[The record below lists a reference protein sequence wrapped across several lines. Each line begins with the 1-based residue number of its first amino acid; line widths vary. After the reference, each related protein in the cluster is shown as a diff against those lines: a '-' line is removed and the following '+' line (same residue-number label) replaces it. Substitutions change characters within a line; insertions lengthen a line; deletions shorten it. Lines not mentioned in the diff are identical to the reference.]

1 MAGWRPYDPWPSP
14 VREALEQ
21 LMHEPRQRTSGP
33 VPMPMNVYEDGDALV
48 VEASLP
54 GVAPDDVELSCVDNV
69 LTIRAQS
76 RVPEREYLHQE
87 MRGVEYLRR
96 ISLPADCRF
105 DQAEANAEFG
115 LITIRVPKVRPKA
128 PEKIQIQITRKRPVT
143 ERGSS

>member
-21 LMHEPRQRTSGP
+21 LMHEPRQRSTGP

-54 GVAPDDVELSCVDNV
+54 GVTPDDVELSFQDGV
-69 LTIRAQS
+69 LTIRALS
-76 RVPEREYLHQE
+76 RVPKREYLHQE
-87 MRGVEYLRR
+87 IHDVEYLRR
-96 ISLPADCRF
+96 ISLPSDCRF
-105 DQAEANAEFG
+105 EKAEANAEHG

-128 PEKIQIQITRKRPVT
+128 PEKIRIQITRKQS
-143 ERGSS
+143 G

>member
-21 LMHEPRQRTSGP
+21 LMNEPRQRSTGP

-54 GVAPDDVELSCVDNV
+54 GVGPDDVELSSQEGV
-69 LTIRAQS
+69 LTIRARG
-76 RVPEREYLHQE
+76 RVAKREYLHQE
-87 MRGVEYLRR
+87 IHDVEYLRR

-105 DQAEANAEFG
+105 EQAEASAEHG
-115 LITIRVPKVRPKA
+115 VVILRVPKVRPKP
-128 PEKIQIQITRKRPVT
+128 PEKIRIQINRKP
-143 ERGSS
+143 SS